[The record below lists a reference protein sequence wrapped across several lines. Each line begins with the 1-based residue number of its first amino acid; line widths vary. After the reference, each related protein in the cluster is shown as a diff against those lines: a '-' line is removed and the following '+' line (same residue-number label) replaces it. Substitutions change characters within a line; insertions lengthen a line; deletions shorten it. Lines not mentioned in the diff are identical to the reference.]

1 LSVVKNKNWR
11 LFLATFAIG
20 LMVVGSVQ
28 FFAIYKNI
36 PLENLTQDTVTVLN
50 GAPYIGLLSNLGILV
65 WCAAATICFFT
76 AYILRHS
83 TVEYTKFFVSAG
95 ILTTL
100 VMLDDLFLFHDYVY
114 VSWLP
119 HSHMLI
125 IAAYGMGIILLVA
138 RFWKIFR
145 ESFFALFVM
154 ALLCFAI
161 AAVPDLQNR
170 SFLLPATFPST
181 LVEDGFT
188 FLAILFWMM
197 YFVHTAAAQISNAL
211 RGAERNSN

>member
-1 LSVVKNKNWR
+1 MRQHSRWF
-11 LFLATFAIG
+11 LFLGTYTIG
-20 LMVVGSVQ
+20 FIVIGFVQ

-65 WCAAATICFFT
+65 WCAAAAICFFT
-76 AYILRHS
+76 AYILREY
-83 TVEYTKFFVSAG
+83 TVEDAKFFVSAG
-95 ILTTL
+95 LLTTF

-125 IAAYGMGIILLVA
+125 IAAYGLGVILLVA
-138 RFWKIFR
+138 RFRKIVR
-145 ESFFALFVM
+145 ESFYALFVT

-161 AAVPDLQNR
+161 AAVPDLQNKA
-170 SFLLPATFPST
+170 FLLPNTFPST

-188 FLAILFWMM
+188 LLAILFWLV
-197 YFVHTAAAQISNAL
+197 YFAHTAAARV
-211 RGAERNSN
+211 RGK